1 MADPCMS
8 MRSSALSRLRTAAD
22 AASDVELTVDGVSSP
37 VTDIGPRAGEAVVFV
52 HGNPGSR
59 LDWAE
64 LAAATSQFARTV
76 ALDMPGYGQAAK
88 PADFDY
94 TVAGYAR
101 HLGGALDQLGLSRV
115 HLVLHDFGGAWGLA
129 WAAGH
134 PDRIGSVTLINI
146 GILPGYRWHY
156 LARIWRMP
164 VIGEIVMATATR
176 TGFGLLLNH
185 GNPRGLPKAFID
197 RMFADFD
204 RGTRRA
210 VLRLYRATSDLD
222 RLSRIAKDALG
233 GSPLPVLVVWGKHD
247 PYVPVR
253 YAERQREWFPNA
265 EVKVLEDSGHW
276 PFADNPDA
284 VADAVIPFLRR
295 RFSAPAGLELEP

>member
-1 MADPCMS
+1 MA
-8 MRSSALSRLRTAAD
+8 LLLG
-22 AASDVELTVDGVSSP
+22 LTVDGVRSP

-59 LDWAE
+59 LDWSE
-64 LAAATSQFARTV
+64 LGAATSQFARAV
-76 ALDMPGYGQAAK
+76 ALDMPGYGQADK

-101 HLGGALDQLGLSRV
+101 HLTGALDQLGISRV
-115 HLVLHDFGGAWGLA
+115 HLVLHDFGGPWGLA

-134 PDRIGSVTLINI
+134 PDRIGSLTLINI

-164 VIGEIVMATATR
+164 VVGEIFMATATR
-176 TGFGLLLNH
+176 PGFGLLLSH

-222 RLSRIAKDALG
+222 RLSRIAKDALSG
-233 GSPLPVLVVWGKHD
+233 LQVPVLVVWGKRD

-265 EVKVLEDSGHW
+265 EVTVLEDSGHW
-276 PFADNPDA
+276 PFADNPKA

-295 RFSAPAGLELEP
+295 TFNARAGLELET

>member
-1 MADPCMS
+1 
-8 MRSSALSRLRTAAD
+8 
-22 AASDVELTVDGVSSP
+22 LTVDGVRSP
-37 VTDIGPRAGEAVVFV
+37 VTDIGARAGEAVVFV

-59 LDWAE
+59 LDWSE
-64 LAAATSQFARTV
+64 LAAATSQFARAV
-76 ALDMPGYGQAAK
+76 ALDMPGFGQADK

-101 HLGGALDQLGLSRV
+101 HLAGALDQLGVSRV
-115 HLVLHDFGGAWGLA
+115 HLVLHDFGGPWGLA

-134 PDRIGSVTLINI
+134 PDRIGSLTLINI

-164 VIGEIVMATATR
+164 VVGEVCMATITR
-176 TGFGLLLNH
+176 PAFGRLLKH
-185 GNPRGLPKAFID
+185 GNPRGLPKALVD

-204 RGTRRA
+204 RRTRRA
-210 VLRLYRATSDLD
+210 VLRLYRATSDLEH
-222 RLSRIAKDALG
+222 LSRSAKDALSG
-233 GSPLPVLVVWGKHD
+233 LNLPVLVLWGKRD

-253 YAERQREWFPNA
+253 YAERQREWFPKA

-276 PFADNPDA
+276 PFADNPKA
-284 VADAVIPFLRR
+284 VADAVIPFLLTQFMERPR
-295 RFSAPAGLELEP
+295 